1 MSLSVRK
8 FLVKR
13 NFKFLSLD
21 LETIGDYSPHDSEWN
36 YGDVLHFPYIHKVF
50 DQKILNLSDKAN
62 TSYFMQ
68 KVPFLSN
75 PIIIYQE
82 HNKKDTHEYLS
93 SSYGITIS
101 IITKHLS
108 HNTRARTTTNYHFYY
123 AGFFGY
129 LVAFF
134 ARFMTKINY
143 KKVIDEDM
151 PMRLQRGKLRKSNKI
166 DFRHD
171 DILITPI
178 STSNTSDNN
187 VSIKDNIYFSKMVNI
202 SQDMKEINF
211 DDVFLKLVVNNNIA
225 HVYPT
230 ICPHEGSP
238 LVSKEIEFRCQ
249 WHGRLIKPYY
259 SFGFNK
265 KSDKSSF
272 THLNRDFS
280 LIITKNKKTF
290 KCQINSINKV

>member
-8 FLVKR
+8 FLNKR

-50 DQKILNLSDKAN
+50 DQKILNLSDTTN
-62 TSYFMQ
+62 TSYFIQ
-68 KVPFLSN
+68 KIFFFTSN

-82 HNKKDTHEYLS
+82 HNKKDTHEYLT

-101 IITKHLS
+101 IITKHLP
-108 HNTRARTTTNYHFYY
+108 HKTGARTTTNYHFYY
-123 AGFFGY
+123 SGFIGY
-129 LVAFF
+129 LVALF
-134 ARFMTKINY
+134 ARFVTKSNY

-166 DFRHD
+166 EFRHD
-171 DILITPI
+171 DILVTPI
-178 STSNTSDNN
+178 STSNSSDNN
-187 VSIKDNIYFSKMVNI
+187 VSIKDSVYFSKVINI

-211 DDVFLKLVVNNNIA
+211 DDVFLKVVVNNNIA
-225 HVYPT
+225 HIYPT

-238 LVSKEIEFRCQ
+238 LVSEKIKFKCK

-259 SFGFNK
+259 SFDFNK

-272 THLNRDFS
+272 IHLNRGFS
-280 LIITKNKKTF
+280 LIITKNINTF
-290 KCQINSINKV
+290 KCQIMLNK